1 MIIMIMMIMMIIN
14 ATQSNL
20 ATWVLSRDR
29 AISYSSFIPSINEK
43 IYGGKAYV
51 DLVSRACRGDETRR
65 AILRDLWW
73 PAPLTPANHRTT
85 FNLIALWETRV
96 LP

>member
-29 AISYSSFIPSINEK
+29 AISYSSFLPSINEK
-43 IYGGKAYV
+43 IYGGKVYV

-73 PAPLTPANHRTT
+73 PTPLTPANHRTI